1 MKIVNSFL
9 ILVTVTVLVSC
20 GLSNDRGEL
29 TGVPGRSVWFHPQPF
44 GTIYVPTGSFH
55 IGQDEQDILSS
66 QLAPNKQISIV
77 GFYMDD
83 TEITNNEYR
92 QFVYHV
98 VDSIARETMGETFWI
113 EQENGDHYI
122 NYDERLDMEDPN
134 AIETLNDMFYA
145 ESERHYK
152 VKQLDVRKLKYRY
165 EWVDLV
171 AAAKA
176 PRKGYD
182 ANRADFIRKAGEKTN
197 DDSGV
202 EIYPDTL
209 VWVRDFTYSFNE
221 PMTRM
226 YFWHPKYDNYPV
238 VGVNWR
244 QATAFCNWRTMHMN
258 TYYGKIDEPI
268 VEPFRL
274 PTEYEWEYA
283 ARGGRDGNM
292 YPWGSPY
299 IRNSKGCFLANF
311 KPGRGDYPSDGGF
324 YPIHVGSYFPND
336 FGLYD
341 MAGNVAEWTRTA
353 YQNSTNFFSDDM
365 NSDYEYEAQATKAEN
380 PNGDPET
387 LKRKVIRGGSWKD
400 IGHFIN
406 VATRT
411 HEYQDSAKSFVGFRC
426 VMTFMGRSIKD
437 KN

>member
-1 MKIVNSFL
+1 MKIVNIFL
-9 ILVTVTVLVSC
+9 IIVASAVLFSC

-29 TGVPGRSVWFHPQPF
+29 TGVPNRPAWFHPQPF
-44 GTIYVPTGSFH
+44 GTVYVPTGTFH

-66 QLAPNKQISIV
+66 QLAPNKQVSVV
-77 GFYMDD
+77 GFYMDE

-98 VDSIARETMGETFWI
+98 VDSIGRETMGDAFFI
-113 EQENGDHYI
+113 EMENGDHYL

-134 AIETLNDMFYA
+134 VVETLNDMYYT

-165 EWVDLV
+165 EWIDLV
-171 AAAKA
+171 AASKA
-176 PRKGYD
+176 SRKGYD
-182 ANRADFIRKAGEKTN
+182 NNRADFIRKAGEKEN

-209 VWVRDFTYSFNE
+209 VWIRDFTYSFNE
-221 PMTRM
+221 PLTQM

-244 QATAFCNWRTMHMN
+244 QAKAFCNWRTMHLN
-258 TYYGKIDEPI
+258 TYYSKIDEPI
-268 VEPFRL
+268 VNPFRL
-274 PTEYEWEYA
+274 PTEFEWEYA

-292 YPWGSPY
+292 YPWGGPY
-299 IRNSKGCFLANF
+299 IRNMKGCFLANF
-311 KPGRGDYPSDGGF
+311 KPGRGDYPADGGF
-324 YPIHVGSYFPND
+324 YPIKVNSYFPND

-341 MAGNVAEWTRTA
+341 MSGNVAEWTVSA
-353 YQNSTNFFSDDM
+353 FEESANFFTDDM
-365 NSDYEYEAQATKAEN
+365 NPDHQYDAKFSDS
-380 PNGDPET
+380 ET

-400 IGHFIN
+400 IGHYIN

-411 HEYQDSAKSFVGFRC
+411 YDYQDTAKSFIGFRC

>member
-1 MKIVNSFL
+1 MKVIRFFL
-9 ILVTVTVLVSC
+9 FIMSSVVLYSC
-20 GLSNDRGEL
+20 GLGNDNGEL
-29 TGVPGRSVWFHPQPF
+29 TGVPDRRPWFHPQPY

-55 IGQDEQDILSS
+55 IGQDEQDIISS
-66 QLAPNKQISIV
+66 QLAPNKQVSVV

-98 VDSIARETMGETFWI
+98 IDSIARATLGDRYVIET
-113 EQENGDHYI
+113 ENGDPI
-122 NYDERLDMEDPN
+122 NNYDERLDWGDP
-134 AIETLNDMFYA
+134 ATLESLQDMYYA
-145 ESERHYK
+145 ESERHYRQM
-152 VKQLDVRKLKYRY
+152 QLDVRKLKYRY
-165 EWVDLV
+165 EWIDLV
-171 AAAKA
+171 QASKA
-176 PRKGYD
+176 SRKGYD
-182 ANRADFIRKAGEKTN
+182 DNRSKFIKKAGEKAN

-209 VWVRDFTYSFNE
+209 VWIRDFTYSFNE
-221 PMTRM
+221 PLTQM

-244 QATAFCNWRTMHMN
+244 QANAFCVWRTRHLN
-258 TYYGKIDEPI
+258 TYYTKIDEPI
-268 VEPFRL
+268 VNPFRL

-292 YPWGSPY
+292 YPWGGPY
-299 IRNSKGCFLANF
+299 IRNMKGCFLANF
-311 KPGRGDYPSDGGF
+311 KPGRGDYPADGGF
-324 YPIHVGSYFPND
+324 YPIRVGSYFPND

-341 MAGNVAEWTRTA
+341 MAGNVAEWT
-353 YQNSTNFFSDDM
+353 NSAFEEASNFFTDDM
-365 NSDYEYEAQATKAEN
+365 NPDHQYDAQYS
-380 PNGDPET
+380 DPET
-387 LKRKVIRGGSWKD
+387 MKRKVIRGGSWKD
-400 IGHFIN
+400 IGHYIN

-411 HEYQDSAKSFVGFRC
+411 YEYQDTAKSFVGFRC